1 MTPSIILQK
10 YLGSSIYDKDIKAN
24 GDDYFTVNMHVQY
37 EAFLKR
43 VIKLVFLGMKTH
55 FWQKNPGAKGIYVGM
70 NIKRVP

>member
-1 MTPSIILQK
+1 MLHK
-10 YLGSSIYDKDIKAN
+10 YLGSSIYGKDRQAD

-55 FWQKNPGAKGIYVGM
+55 F
-70 NIKRVP
+70 